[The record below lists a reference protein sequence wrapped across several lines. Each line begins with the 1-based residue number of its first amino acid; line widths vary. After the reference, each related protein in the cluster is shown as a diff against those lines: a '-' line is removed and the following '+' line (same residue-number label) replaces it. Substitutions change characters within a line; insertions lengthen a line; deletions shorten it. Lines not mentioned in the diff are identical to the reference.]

1 MDVARGPRLAHCYNK
16 NILLVLT
23 VIFLSIIVGIIIG
36 INLGIL
42 IGSDNDPS
50 KD

>member
-1 MDVARGPRLAHCYNK
+1 MDVANRPCLAHCYNK
-16 NILLVLT
+16 NMLLVLA

-42 IGSDNDPS
+42 IGSN
-50 KD
+50 KDTYKD